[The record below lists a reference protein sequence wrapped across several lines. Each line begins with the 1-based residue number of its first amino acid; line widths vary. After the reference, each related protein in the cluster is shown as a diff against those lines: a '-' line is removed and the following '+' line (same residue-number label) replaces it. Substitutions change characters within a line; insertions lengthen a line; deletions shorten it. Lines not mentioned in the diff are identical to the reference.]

1 MTNKPIKKHSTTHLS
16 TKPKTR
22 EDIKA
27 WHRLKIIEA
36 TIDVVSEY
44 GLAGTTIS
52 RVVEEANVSR
62 GMINVHFSSKNRLL
76 IETAEYMGELYTNIR
91 KTVLLKQNDK
101 CIDKIKACIYS
112 DFSEEVLNQRVVGFW
127 LALRSQVKS
136 LPEIMPYVDTR
147 DNFLRNDLL
156 YLLKELESEANK
168 LINME
173 MVVDGIMAMLEGFWI
188 DYYLHPEEFDR
199 SKAIETVILFLSLS
213 FPTQFN
219 K

>member
-1 MTNKPIKKHSTTHLS
+1 MTNKPINKQSITHLS
-16 TKPKTR
+16 SKPKTR

-52 RVVEEANVSR
+52 RVVEEAKVSR

-76 IETAEYMGELYTNIR
+76 IETAEYMGELYKNIR
-91 KTVLLKQNDK
+91 KTALLNQNDK
-101 CIDKIKACIYS
+101 CIDKIKACIYT

-147 DNFLRNDLL
+147 DNFLKNDLL
-156 YLLKELESEANK
+156 NLFKKLETEANE
-168 LINME
+168 LNNIE
-173 MVVDGIMAMLEGFWI
+173 MVVDGIMAMLEGFWF

-199 SKAIETVILFLSLS
+199 NKAIDTVILFLSAS
-213 FPTQFN
+213 FPSQFN

>member
-1 MTNKPIKKHSTTHLS
+1 MTNKPINKQSITHLS
-16 TKPKTR
+16 SKPKTR

-52 RVVEEANVSR
+52 RVVEEAKVSR

-91 KTVLLKQNDK
+91 KTALLNQNDK
-101 CIDKIKACIYS
+101 CIDKIKACIYT

-147 DNFLRNDLL
+147 DNFLKNDLL
-156 YLLKELESEANK
+156 NLFKKLETEANE
-168 LINME
+168 LNNIE
-173 MVVDGIMAMLEGFWI
+173 MVVDGIMAMLEGFWF

-199 SKAIETVILFLSLS
+199 DKAIDTVILFLSAS
-213 FPTQFN
+213 FPSQFN